1 MLKNTSN
8 TKYHT
13 KAAKNISLTKG
24 VWRNAID
31 DTDKTVN
38 TCDETIIGN
47 FLTELEPTN
56 KHETRQS
63 DINKSLTK
71 GIWGNNVDTTEKTI
85 MMCDI
90 IIENK
95 SAHIPPTPRSSKI
108 LKKLGQLS
116 HLKKLICQKK
126 ENSRRHR
133 LKDSEERNKVQFIIP
148 ADISFHT
155 IYNDEDDT
163 VSCL

>member
-1 MLKNTSN
+1 MG
-8 TKYHT
+8 
-13 KAAKNISLTKG
+13 AKHISLTKG
-24 VWRNAID
+24 VWSNAID

-47 FLTELEPTN
+47 FLTELETTN

-71 GIWGNNVDTTEKTI
+71 GIWGNNVDTTEKTVI
-85 MMCDI
+85 MCDI
-90 IIENK
+90 ILENK
-95 SAHIPPTPRSSKI
+95 SAHTPPRSSKI
-108 LKKLGQLS
+108 LKKLGPLNL
-116 HLKKLICQKK
+116 LKKLICQKK
-126 ENSRRHR
+126 ENSPRHS
-133 LKDSEERNKVQFIIP
+133 LQDLEEINQVQFIIP

>member
-24 VWRNAID
+24 VWSNAID

-47 FLTELEPTN
+47 FLTELETTN
-56 KHETRQS
+56 KQEPRQS
-63 DINKSLTK
+63 DISKSLTK
-71 GIWGNNVDTTEKTI
+71 GIWGNNVDTTEKTVI
-85 MMCDI
+85 MCDI
-90 IIENK
+90 ILENK
-95 SAHIPPTPRSSKI
+95 SARSPPRSSKI
-108 LKKLGQLS
+108 LKKLGPLNL
-116 HLKKLICQKK
+116 LKKLICQKK
-126 ENSRRHR
+126 ENSRRHS
-133 LKDSEERNKVQFIIP
+133 LQDLEESNKVQFIIP

>member
-1 MLKNTSN
+1 MLNNTLN
-8 TKYHT
+8 TEYNN
-13 KAAKNISLTKG
+13 KATKNISLTKG
-24 VWRNAID
+24 VWSTAID

-47 FLTELEPTN
+47 FLTELETTN
-56 KHETRQS
+56 KQEPRQS

-71 GIWGNNVDTTEKTI
+71 GIWGNNVDTTEKTVI
-85 MMCDI
+85 MCDI
-90 IIENK
+90 ILENK
-95 SAHIPPTPRSSKI
+95 SARSPPRSSKI
-108 LKKLGQLS
+108 LKKLGPLNL
-116 HLKKLICQKK
+116 LKKLICQKK
-126 ENSRRHR
+126 ENSRRHS
-133 LKDSEERNKVQFIIP
+133 LQDLEESNKVQFIIP